1 MGKRLI
7 AILALALVVGLTF
20 SAAYAE
26 VQNVKVSGD
35 ITVSGIARNNFD
47 LGYGPA
53 NNNDQNLFA
62 TITRVRVDAD
72 LTDNVVA
79 TVRLIN
85 ERNWSGE
92 TVASTDIDL
101 DLAYVTLKE
110 FLYSPLTLTVGRQEL
125 RFGNALIVGNG
136 TQLVNGSAS
145 LNGLPRDLTSRKA
158 FDAIRATLNYD
169 PLIIDA
175 AYAKVSNLDTNAS
188 DDIDLIGI
196 NASYDISKKLNV
208 QAYVW
213 DKRDKSS
220 TVPIDSKK
228 DNVTTIGAL
237 VSGSP
242 IENLKASFEAALQTG
257 HNRRTDEAAAK
268 QHRGF
273 ALQGLADYTFAK
285 CKYTPN
291 LGAGYTYLSG
301 NSKKVTGW
309 DAMFTDQ
316 RLNSIVYAILPYTNM
331 TVYNLKG
338 SVKPVE
344 DVTLSANYG
353 YYMLNK
359 SVASITNA
367 STTTPMAINTNKKN
381 LGSELDLTATY
392 DYTEDVQLGLTAGAF
407 WKGTAFAGSKGDT
420 ATQLIGSMKVI
431 F

>member
-7 AILALALVVGLTF
+7 AVLALALAVGLTF

-35 ITVSGIARNNFD
+35 INVLGVTRSNFD
-47 LGYGPA
+47 LGYGPV

-62 TITRVRVDAD
+62 TITRVRIDAD
-72 LTDNVVA
+72 LTDNVMA

-85 ERNWSGE
+85 ERNWSSE
-92 TVASTDIDL
+92 TVSSTDIDL

-136 TQLVNGSAS
+136 NRLVNDSTPV
-145 LNGLPRDLTSRKA
+145 NRLPRDLTSRKA

-175 AYAKVSNLDTNAS
+175 VYSKVTNVNTNLS
-188 DDIDLIGI
+188 DDIDLYGI
-196 NASYDISKKLNV
+196 NASYDLSKKLNV

-213 DKRDKSS
+213 DKKDKSAGLD
-220 TVPIDSKK
+220 DSKP
-228 DNVTTIGAL
+228 DDVATIGAL

-242 IENLKASFEAALQTG
+242 IENLKASFEGALQTG
-257 HNRRTDEAAAK
+257 HNRRSDEADVK

-273 ALQGLADYTFAK
+273 ALQGLVDYTFAK
-285 CKYTPN
+285 TKYTPN
-291 LGAGYTYLSG
+291 LGVGYTYLSG

-309 DAMFTDQ
+309 DPIFTDQ

-331 TVYNLKG
+331 TVYNVKG

-353 YYMLNK
+353 YYLLNK
-359 SVASITNA
+359 SVANITNA
-367 STTTPMAINTNKKN
+367 YTGTAMAINSNKKN
-381 LGSELDLTATY
+381 LGSALDLTATY

>member
-7 AILALALVVGLTF
+7 TVLALTLVVGLTF

-26 VQNVKVSGD
+26 VQNVKVSGNVNVLG
-35 ITVSGIARNNFD
+35 ITRSNFD
-47 LGYGPA
+47 LGYGPV
-53 NNNDQNLFA
+53 NSNDQNLFA
-62 TITRVRVDAD
+62 TQTRVRVDAD
-72 LTDNVVA
+72 LTDNVMA

-85 ERNWSGE
+85 ERNWSNANG
-92 TVASTDIDL
+92 TTAGAAVDL

-125 RFGNALIVGNG
+125 RFGNVLIVGNG
-136 TQLVNGSAS
+136 RNGSGT
-145 LNGLPRDLTSRKA
+145 LNGLPADLTILKA

-169 PLIIDA
+169 PLVIDA
-175 AYAKVSNLDTNAS
+175 VYAKASNVNTNTS
-188 DDIDLIGI
+188 DDIDLYGI
-196 NASYDISKKLNV
+196 NVSYDISKKLNV
-208 QAYVW
+208 QVYVW
-213 DKRDKSS
+213 DKTDKSAALA
-220 TVPIDSKK
+220 DSKK
-228 DNVTTIGAL
+228 DDVATIGAL

-257 HNRRTDEAAAK
+257 HNRRNDSAAAK

-285 CKYTPN
+285 SKYTPN

-301 NSKKVTGW
+301 NSKKVSGW
-309 DAMFTDQ
+309 DPMFTDQ
-316 RLNSIVYAILPYTNM
+316 RLNSIVYAILPFTNM
-331 TVYNLKG
+331 TVYNVKG

-359 SVASITNA
+359 SVATITNA
-367 STTTPMAINTNKKN
+367 NTGTAMAINTNKKN

-392 DYTEDVQLGLTAGAF
+392 DYTEDVQLGLTAGTF
-407 WKGTAFAGSKGDT
+407 WKGTAFSGSKGDT
-420 ATQLIGSMKVI
+420 AGQLIGSMKVV

>member
-7 AILALALVVGLTF
+7 VVLALALIAGLAF
-20 SAAYAE
+20 GPAYAE

-35 ITVSGIARNNFD
+35 INVLGITRSNFD
-47 LGYGPA
+47 LGVGTA
-53 NNNDQNLFA
+53 NQNDQNLFA
-62 TITRVRVDAD
+62 TQTRIRVDAD
-72 LTDNVVA
+72 LTDNVMA

-85 ERNWSGE
+85 ERNWTSE
-92 TVASTDIDL
+92 TVATTDIDL

-125 RFGNALIVGNG
+125 RFGNTLIVGNG
-136 TQLVNGSAS
+136 NQLADGAAA
-145 LNGLPRDLTSRKA
+145 LNGLPRALTSRKA

-175 AYAKVSNLDTNAS
+175 VYAKVSNVNTNTS
-188 DDIDLIGI
+188 DDNELFGI
-196 NASYDISKKLNV
+196 NVSYDISKKLNV

-213 DKRDKSS
+213 DKKDKSAALD
-220 TVPIDSKK
+220 DSKK
-228 DNVTTIGAL
+228 DDVATIGAL

-242 IENLKASFEAALQTG
+242 LENLKASFEGALQTG
-257 HNRRTDEAAAK
+257 HNRRNNEAAAK

-291 LGAGYTYLSG
+291 LGVGYTYLSG
-301 NSKKVTGW
+301 NSKKVSGW
-309 DAMFTDQ
+309 DPMFTDQ

-331 TVYNLKG
+331 TVYNVKG
-338 SVKPVE
+338 SVKAME

-359 SVASITNA
+359 SVVTITNA
-367 STTTPMAINTNKKN
+367 STGTAMAINANKKN

-392 DYTEDVQLGLTAGAF
+392 DYTEDVQLGLTAGTF
-407 WKGTAFAGSKGDT
+407 WKGTAFSGSKGDT
-420 ATQLIGSMKVI
+420 AGQLIGSMKVV

>member
-7 AILALALVVGLTF
+7 LVLALALVVGLTF

-26 VQNVKVSGD
+26 VQNVKVSGNINVLG
-35 ITVSGIARNNFD
+35 ITRNNFD
-47 LGYGPA
+47 LGYGPI

-62 TITRVRVDAD
+62 TQTRVRVDAD
-72 LTDNVVA
+72 LTDNVMA

-85 ERNWSGE
+85 ERNWSNANG
-92 TVASTDIDL
+92 TTAGTTIDL

-125 RFGNALIVGNG
+125 RFGNVLVIGNG
-136 TQLVNGSAS
+136 RNGSGT
-145 LNGLPRDLTSRKA
+145 LNGLPVDLTILKA

-175 AYAKVSNLDTNAS
+175 VYAKVSNANTNIS
-188 DDIDLIGI
+188 DDNDLIGI
-196 NASYDISKKLNV
+196 NVSYDLNKKLNV
-208 QAYVW
+208 QGYVW
-213 DKRDKSS
+213 DKRDKSAAGL
-220 TVPIDSKK
+220 VDSKK

-242 IENLKASFEAALQTG
+242 IENLKASFEGALQTG
-257 HNRRTDEAAAK
+257 HNRRNNEAAAK

-291 LGAGYTYLSG
+291 LGVGYTYLSG
-301 NSKKVTGW
+301 NSKKVAGW

-316 RLNSIVYAILPYTNM
+316 RLNSIAYAILPFTNM
-331 TVYNLKG
+331 TVYNVKG

-359 SVASITNA
+359 SVATIANA
-367 STTTPMAINTNKKN
+367 NTGTAMAINANKKN

-392 DYTEDVQLGLTAGAF
+392 DYTEDVQLGLTAGTF
-407 WKGTAFAGSKGDT
+407 WKGTAFSGSKGDT
-420 ATQLIGSMKVI
+420 AGQLIGSMKVI